1 MLHNDSFALSTKKK
15 LNSLNPILNLSD
27 SLITV
32 RESRFE
38 KLKKVSPVPAK
49 PWEIA
54 QNFLAKKG
62 TISLQRLVEEYMEN
76 GLVFS
81 TSNVLLLAKEI
92 NWNPENKSI
101 QTDILEPNAWFVEL
115 CCIIDSNK
123 FFIKDIL
130 NLASQ
135 PRLWAVWMR
144 RNKYKAYT
152 WEALRAKF

>member
-1 MLHNDSFALSTKKK
+1 MLHNDSFALNTKKK
-15 LNSLNPILNLSD
+15 LESLKTPLNLTND
-27 SLITV
+27 LITV

-38 KLKKVSPVPAK
+38 KFKKVSPVPAK

-62 TISLQRLVEEYMEN
+62 TTSLQRLVEEYMEN

-81 TSNVLLLAKEI
+81 TSNALLLAKEI
-92 NWNPENKSI
+92 NWDPENKNI
-101 QTDILEPNAWFVEL
+101 QTDVVEPNAWFVEL
-115 CCIIDSNK
+115 CCIIDSSK

-130 NLASQ
+130 NLASR
-135 PRLWAVWMR
+135 PRPWAVWMR

-152 WEALRAKF
+152 WEALRTRF

>member
-1 MLHNDSFALSTKKK
+1 M
-15 LNSLNPILNLSD
+15 
-27 SLITV
+27 
-32 RESRFE
+32 
-38 KLKKVSPVPAK
+38 PAK

>member
-123 FFIKDIL
+123 FFIKDLKLLI
-130 NLASQ
+130 
-135 PRLWAVWMR
+135 V
-144 RNKYKAYT
+144 K
-152 WEALRAKF
+152 AKFLAFLSRLRSPL

>member
-15 LNSLNPILNLSD
+15 LDSLNSTLNLSD

-115 CCIIDSNK
+115 CCIIDSSK

-152 WEALRAKF
+152 WEALRTRF

>member
-1 MLHNDSFALSTKKK
+1 MLHNDSFALNTKKK
-15 LNSLNPILNLSD
+15 LESLRTPLNLTNN
-27 SLITV
+27 LITV

-130 NLASQ
+130 NLASR
-135 PRLWAVWMR
+135 PRPWAVWMR

-152 WEALRAKF
+152 WEALRTRF

>member
-15 LNSLNPILNLSD
+15 LDSLNTTLNLSN

-115 CCIIDSNK
+115 CCIIDSSK

-152 WEALRAKF
+152 WEALRTRF

>member
-38 KLKKVSPVPAK
+38 KLKKVSSVPAK

>member
-15 LNSLNPILNLSD
+15 LNSLNPILNLSNN
-27 SLITV
+27 LITV

-62 TISLQRLVEEYMEN
+62 TTSLQRLVEEYMEN

-81 TSNVLLLAKEI
+81 TSNVLLLAKEV
-92 NWNPENKSI
+92 NWCSKSNSI
-101 QTDILEPNAWFVEL
+101 QTDILEPNAWFIEL
-115 CCIIDSNK
+115 CCILNTK
-123 FFIKDIL
+123 NFFVKDIL
-130 NLASQ
+130 NLASR
-135 PRLWAVWMR
+135 PHPWAVWMR

-152 WEALRAKF
+152 WEALRTRF

>member
-38 KLKKVSPVPAK
+38 KLKKVSPMPAK

>member
-38 KLKKVSPVPAK
+38 KLKKVSPMPAK

-76 GLVFS
+76 GYVFS
-81 TSNVLLLAKEI
+81 TPNVLLLAKEV
-92 NWNPENKSI
+92 NWCSKSNSI
-101 QTDILEPNAWFVEL
+101 QTDILEPNAWFIEL
-115 CCIIDSNK
+115 CCILNTK
-123 FFIKDIL
+123 NFFVKDIL
-130 NLASQ
+130 NLASR
-135 PRLWAVWMR
+135 PHPWAVWMR
-144 RNKYKAYT
+144 REKYKAYT